1 MILICSFLDSLQ
13 VNHIYVVYNIKVI
26 YVISELFKPINTK
39 GIYKHIKIKRHEFKD
54 PELEGDELIS
64 LVYDLMLW
72 CISHGHLPSANKN

>member
-26 YVISELFKPINTK
+26 YVISELFK
-39 GIYKHIKIKRHEFKD
+39 HIKIKKHEFKD